1 MTSPRRKTRPPKG
14 PAKKSRPPRGPAKQC
29 IDCETEGI
37 KTKRKAPHPG
47 PRCATHH
54 RAKRRSRRDY
64 THERHIL
71 ETYGL
76 TTEQY
81 WEIYAAQGGVCYICR
96 RARGLRKKLSVDHC
110 HATGTVRGLLCQRCN
125 RDVLGHLRDDP
136 EAGLRIAS
144 YLREPPAVAAIGV
157 VITPDM
163 RGEP

>member
-1 MTSPRRKTRPPKG
+1 MTPNRRRRRPAAKRAPAPTG
-14 PAKKSRPPRGPAKQC
+14 PASYKRC
-29 IDCETEGI
+29 IDCLSEGI
-37 KTKRKAPHPG
+37 TTKRKTPHPG
-47 PRCATHH
+47 PRCATHN
-54 RAKRRSRRDY
+54 RVKRRSRRDY

-96 RARGLRKKLSVDHC
+96 RARGLKKKLSVDHC

-136 EAGLRIAS
+136 EAAQRVID
-144 YLREPPAVAAIGV
+144 YLREPPAVGAIGV

-163 RGEP
+163 RGTP